1 MEINNL
7 LIGHKHGKEISM
19 IKRFLACVYG
29 RELSHVCEYTWALD
43 LTWVRKV
50 LFLGTS
56 PEISNQSGRLM
67 PRIGG

>member
-43 LTWVRKV
+43 LTWVRKG
-50 LFLGTS
+50 LFVGALHSKIQFITHVTLG
-56 PEISNQSGRLM
+56 M
-67 PRIGG
+67 